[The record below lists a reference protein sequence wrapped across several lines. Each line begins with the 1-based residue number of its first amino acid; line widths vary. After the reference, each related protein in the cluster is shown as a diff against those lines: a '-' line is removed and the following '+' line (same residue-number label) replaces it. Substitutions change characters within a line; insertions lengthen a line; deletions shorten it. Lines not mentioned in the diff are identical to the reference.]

1 MKTSQIGITFLLILF
16 LTSGC
21 ATTNNPNHSQETVSA
36 VEAVEEQ
43 LDQIRKQLDETQ
55 NSLENVTNSDNSEI
69 EDAYNSYSDNVEA
82 LIEMKSELNNRVENM
97 RTTSNQ
103 YLSQWQSEAETYNNE
118 DLRRSSERRRN
129 ELSRTLDR
137 VMDNSGDVNRMLD
150 EFISEAKEIDSYL
163 ANDLTSNGAD
173 AVASSQ
179 RNVDRTQDKVKDS
192 ISRMQSSVTEIKQE
206 MGNDMVSDEN
216 EGYD

>member
-1 MKTSQIGITFLLILF
+1 MKTPQIGIVFALILF
-16 LTSGC
+16 LISGC
-21 ATTNNPNHSQETVSA
+21 ATTNNPSRSEETVSA

-43 LDQIRKQLDETQ
+43 LNQIRQQLDETQ
-55 NSLENVTNSDNSEI
+55 NSLESVTNADNSEI
-69 EDAYNSYSDNVEA
+69 EDAYNAYSDNVEA
-82 LIEMKSELNNRVENM
+82 LVEMKSELNKRVENM

-137 VMDNSGDVNRMLD
+137 VMDNSGDVNRMLE
-150 EFISEAKEIDSYL
+150 EFISEAKEIESYL
-163 ANDLTSNGAD
+163 ANDLTANGAE

-179 RNVDRTQDKVKDS
+179 RSVDRTQDKVKDS
-192 ISRMQSSVTEIKQE
+192 IGRMKSSVTEIKQE
-206 MGNDMVSDEN
+206 MGSDIASEEN
-216 EGYD
+216 EGYN